1 MPDAVAG
8 FCICFLFV
16 FFLFSQL
23 RIQIKN
29 REVFTILLLQLLL
42 LSRHT
47 HMTSCSRLLSKQGML
62 KALYEIPQV
71 LHLSVYEMQKV
82 LCLHMSLISRYL
94 SMEMNILQS
103 PQYSDH
109 VSVHITKSTKLRTY
123 GHVTKSAVLRTCICT
138 HYKIRSTQNMY
149 LYILQSPQY
158 SEYVDM
164 LQSLQYS
171 DHVYVHIT
179 KSVVPRTCICT
190 HYEVCRQ
197 NMSGAQPS
205 KEYSTCPR
213 PTKYN
218 KETNTVTGVI
228 CTLSR

>member
-1 MPDAVAG
+1 
-8 FCICFLFV
+8 
-16 FFLFSQL
+16 
-23 RIQIKN
+23 
-29 REVFTILLLQLLL
+29 
-42 LSRHT
+42 
-47 HMTSCSRLLSKQGML
+47 MTSCSRLPSKQGML

-82 LCLHMSLISRYL
+82 LCLDMSLISKYP
-94 SMEMNILQS
+94 SM
-103 PQYSDH
+103 Y
-109 VSVHITKSTKLRTY
+109 
-123 GHVTKSAVLRTCICT
+123 
-138 HYKIRSTQNMY
+138 MY
-149 LYILQSPQY
+149 
-158 SEYVDM
+158 V

-179 KSVVPRTCICT
+179 KSRVFRTCGHVTKSAVLRTCICT

-218 KETNTVTGVI
+218 KETNSHWSDGHSVHVKH
-228 CTLSR
+228 